1 MMNLNAIWL
10 LRSLILGKRNH
21 QFKVEN
27 LSRLL
32 VYILGHRPDEFGLV
46 PDSDG
51 FVTYKELLQAIH
63 EEPDWHY
70 VRQSHINEVLLG
82 KDRIL
87 FQPGD
92 NRIRTAERRWQFD
105 IEKPSQPL
113 PKLLFTPV
121 RRKAHP
127 VVMEKGL
134 KSGQGKYL
142 VLSPDLEMAERIGR
156 RRDQKPVLLEVM
168 ADAAQSEGVLFY
180 PFGNL
185 FLSPEISPRFIA
197 GPPVPKEILDRGKDA
212 EARKEKTIPRQ
223 AVLTPGTFS
232 LDPSRDPDP
241 YRRAKGKKR
250 KGWKEEARKVRRGKR
265 RSK

>member
-1 MMNLNAIWL
+1 MMNLDVIWL

-27 LSRLL
+27 LSRFL

-70 VRQSHINEVLLG
+70 VRRSHINEVLLG
-82 KDRIL
+82 KDRHL

-105 IEKPSQPL
+105 MEKSSQPL

-134 KSGQGKYL
+134 RSGKGRYL
-142 VLSPDLEMAERIGR
+142 VLSPYQEMAGRIGS

-180 PFGNL
+180 LFGNL
-185 FLSPEISPRFIA
+185 FLSPEIPPRFIA
-197 GPPVPKEILDRGKDA
+197 GPPVPKEILDIRRDA
-212 EARKEKTIPRQ
+212 EPKKEKILPRQ
-223 AVLTPGTFS
+223 AVLTPGTFP

-241 YRRAKGKKR
+241 YRRSKGKKR
-250 KGWKEEARKVRRGKR
+250 KSWKEEARKMRRGKKR
-265 RSK
+265 G

>member
-1 MMNLNAIWL
+1 MVMNLDIAGL
-10 LRSLILGKRNH
+10 LRSPLLGKRYH
-21 QFKVEN
+21 QIKVEN

-51 FVTYKELLQAIH
+51 FVTYRELLQAIH

-82 KDRIL
+82 KDRLL
-87 FQPGD
+87 FQPG
-92 NRIRTAERRWQFD
+92 NKRIRASERRWRFD
-105 IEKPSQPL
+105 FDKPAQPL
-113 PKLLFTPV
+113 PQLLFTPA

-134 KSGQGKYL
+134 KSHQDKYL
-142 VLSPDLEMAERIGR
+142 ILSPDQDIARRIGR
-156 RRDQKPVLLEVM
+156 RRDQKPVLLEIM
-168 ADAAQSEGVLFY
+168 AFAAQNKGVLFY
-180 PFGNL
+180 PFGKL
-185 FLSPEISPRFIA
+185 FLGQEIPSRFIA
-197 GPPVPKEILDRGKDA
+197 GPPVPKEILDSRSDM
-212 EARKEKTIPRQ
+212 ETRKESIIPRQ
-223 AVLTPGTFS
+223 PYFAAGTFS

-250 KGWKEEARKVRRGKR
+250 RGWKEEARKMRRGKR
-265 RSK
+265 R

>member
-1 MMNLNAIWL
+1 MMNLNIIWL
-10 LRSLILGKRNH
+10 LRRLILGKRNH

-27 LSRLL
+27 LSRFL

-46 PDSDG
+46 PDSDS

-70 VRQSHINEVLLG
+70 VRRSHINEVLLG

-87 FQPGD
+87 FQTGD
-92 NRIRTAERRWQFD
+92 NRLRTAERRWQFD
-105 IEKPSQPL
+105 IEKPSQPV

-121 RRKAHP
+121 RRKAHS

-134 KSGQGKYL
+134 KSGKGRYL
-142 VLSPDLEMAERIGR
+142 VLSPHKEMAGRIGG

-185 FLSPEISPRFIA
+185 FLSPEIPPRFIA
-197 GPPVPKEILDRGKDA
+197 GPPVPKEILGKAKDV
-212 EARKEKTIPRQ
+212 EPKKEKITPRQ
-223 AVLTPGTFS
+223 AVLTPGTFP
-232 LDPSRDPDP
+232 LDSSRDPDP

-265 RSK
+265 R

>member
-1 MMNLNAIWL
+1 LL
-10 LRSLILGKRNH
+10 LRSSILGKRNH

-27 LSRLL
+27 LSRFL
-32 VYILGHRPDEFGLV
+32 VYIIGHRPDEFGLV

-51 FVTYKELLQAIH
+51 FVSYKELLQAIH

-87 FQPGD
+87 FQPVD

-121 RRKAHP
+121 RRNAHP

-142 VLSPDLEMAERIGR
+142 VLFPDIKMAERIGR

-185 FLSPEISPRFIA
+185 FLSPEIPPRFIA
-197 GPPVPKEILDRGKDA
+197 GPPVPKEVLDSRRDA
-212 EARKEKTIPRQ
+212 EPKKEKIMPRQ

-232 LDPSRDPDP
+232 LDSSRDPDP

-250 KGWKEEARKVRRGKR
+250 KSWKEEARKVRRGKR

>member
-1 MMNLNAIWL
+1 MVMNLAMILL
-10 LRSLILGKRNH
+10 LRSPILGKRNH

-27 LSRLL
+27 LSRFL
-32 VYILGHRPDEFGLV
+32 VYMLGHRPDEFGLV

-51 FVTYKELLQAIH
+51 FVTYKALLQAIH

-82 KDRIL
+82 KDRHL
-87 FQPGD
+87 FQPSD

-127 VVMEKGL
+127 AVMEKGL

-142 VLSPDLEMAERIGR
+142 VLSPDQEMVGRIGK

-168 ADAAQSEGVLFY
+168 ADAAQNEGVLFY

-185 FLSPEISPRFIA
+185 FLSPEIPARFIA
-197 GPPVPKEILDRGKDA
+197 GPPVPKEILDKGKDV
-212 EARKEKTIPRQ
+212 ETRKEKTIPRQ
-223 AVLTPGTFS
+223 AVLTPGTFP
-232 LDPSRDPDP
+232 LDSSRDPDP
-241 YRRAKGKKR
+241 YRQAKGKKR
-250 KGWKEEARKVRRGKR
+250 KSWKEEARKVRRGKR
-265 RSK
+265 R

>member
-1 MMNLNAIWL
+1 LL
-10 LRSLILGKRNH
+10 LRSSILGKRNH

-27 LSRLL
+27 LSKFL

-46 PDSDG
+46 PDRDG
-51 FVTYKELLQAIH
+51 FVTYKALLQAIH

-92 NRIRTAERRWQFD
+92 NQIRTAERRWQFD

-142 VLSPDLEMAERIGR
+142 VLSQDPEMAERIGR
-156 RRDQKPVLLEVM
+156 RRDQKPVLLEIM
-168 ADAAQSEGVLFY
+168 ADAAQSKGVLFY
-180 PFGNL
+180 SFGNL
-185 FLSPEISPRFIA
+185 FLNPEIPPKFIA
-197 GPPVPKEILDRGKDA
+197 GPPVPKEILDSRRGRDA
-212 EARKEKTIPRQ
+212 EPKKEKIMPRQ
-223 AVLTPGTFS
+223 AVLTPGTFP
-232 LDPSRDPDP
+232 LDSSRDPDP

-250 KGWKEEARKVRRGKR
+250 KSWKEEARKVRRGKR